1 MIELPGIATMPH
13 IVLGRRFLL
22 AAWLLGALLMLAA
35 HSALAANDVVRDVT
49 LLARTSI
56 PSAALD
62 LGKEDAA
69 WVRAKGVLVMGVAS
83 PSFMPLEV
91 FSGNDC
97 YEGITADAF
106 GAIGEMLG
114 VELRVVRY
122 PDRAA
127 ALRALERGAV
137 DMVGSANNYELA
149 GHGVRLTQR
158 YVEDMPVLYV
168 RKAERRRM
176 PPALAGM
183 RIAVAED
190 YLPRVQISDLY
201 PDAVISNYRSREQ
214 ALASLAFGSADLYLG
229 DTVSSNYLVNLS
241 YFNYVRTLVAPRID
255 TGGFAFAVHE
265 DALTLERVVNLALSK
280 LQQTHGSD
288 ILKRWSGGGGIVP
301 SARIELTPA
310 EQRWMNDNPVVRFA
324 TSNDTAP
331 LSYFDTDGRFSG
343 LSADMMRAISQ
354 RTGLEFEPVRVSR
367 LDQQMAALEAKT
379 ADVTMLIP
387 TASRA
392 QRFTF
397 SRPFVQTSFGIVT
410 REEAGS
416 PVSLSD
422 LRGKRIALPAH
433 HALREMLLP
442 ASDYRFI
449 ETDTLAAAMDLVKD
463 GKADGT
469 IAFLPMAL
477 YYTSVLHNEKLR
489 VSDVVEDTPAWLA
502 IATRKDEPELASII
516 DKAMLLI
523 PPDEVDIF
531 QNRWRPRPDA
541 SPATWTDFRAL
552 IYKIT
557 AGALLLILVS
567 LIWNVHIRSQYRR
580 RQVAED
586 ALGEQLSFMRSL
598 INGTPHPIYVRDQQ
612 GRLVTCNTNYLD
624 MLAVTEKKVLGKTS
638 MEGAKLD
645 PFEAQS
651 FHDDY
656 LWVMANGKPLEVD
669 RTLHLPGRVLSIY
682 HWIYPYFDS
691 QGQAKGV
698 VCGWIDVSDRLHLM
712 EELRRALD
720 AADQSSRAKTT
731 FLATMSHE
739 IRTPM
744 SAIIGMLELAQRH
757 ADQGRLDR
765 AAIAV
770 AYDSAHGLLE
780 LIGDILDVVRIE
792 SGHVSLSPKR
802 ANLREMT
809 ESVVRVFN
817 GLARQKALHLIV
829 ELDPSVDRDV
839 SIDPMRF
846 KQVLSNLVGNAI
858 KFTDRG
864 KVTIRVSA
872 VSVGRAQLGLQL
884 EVSDTGIG
892 IADADIARLFDPFAQ
907 ADHGHSTRGGTGL
920 GLPICK
926 FLCEL
931 MGGDISIR
939 SRLGEG
945 TSVVLNLPLEVLP
958 AIPGA
963 AEAVQ
968 TVDAKHP
975 SLKVLVVDD
984 HSANRSLLTQQLVFL
999 GQRVRSASDG
1009 REGLDC
1015 WLEERVDIVVTDCNM
1030 PVMNGHE
1037 MAKAIRRHE
1046 KAAGLPPCVIIG
1058 FTANA
1063 QPEERAKCIASGMN
1077 DCLFKPVSLSTLSSM
1092 LVALGEAADIG
1103 AAEPR
1108 LQQIQDI
1115 AATLQELTGG
1125 DAAMTRS
1132 LVVEA
1137 HKSFVR
1143 DLAEL
1148 LALLPRFE
1156 PKGMSNL
1163 VHRINGGVRL
1173 LQVTHLMEICER
1185 IELLCEQPEVELG
1198 EVTANARFIASEL
1211 PEVIA
1216 VLAAMCRRQAEA

>member
-1 MIELPGIATMPH
+1 MPN
-13 IVLGRRFLL
+13 ITLRRRFIRAASVFVALLSLL
-22 AAWLLGALLMLAA
+22 AS
-35 HSALAANDVVRDVT
+35 SALAAADTVRDVT
-49 LLARTSI
+49 LLARANF
-56 PSAALD
+56 PNAALE
-62 LGKEDAA
+62 LGKGDGD
-69 WVRAKGVLVMGVAS
+69 WVRSKSTLVMGVAS
-83 PSFMPLEV
+83 PSFMPLEM

-97 YEGITADAF
+97 YEGITADVF
-106 GAIGEMLG
+106 GAIGEMLD

-127 ALRALERGAV
+127 ALRALEHGAV
-137 DMVGSANNYELA
+137 DMVGSANNYELT
-149 GHGVRLTQR
+149 GHAVRLTQR
-158 YVEDMPVLYV
+158 YVEDTPVLYV

-176 PPALAGM
+176 PLAFTGM

-190 YLPRVQISDLY
+190 YLPQVQLRELY
-201 PDAVISNYRSREQ
+201 PDAIISNYRSREQ

-241 YFNYVRTLVAPRID
+241 YFNYVRTMEVPSID
-255 TGGFAFAVHE
+255 SGDFAFAVRE
-265 DALTLERVVNLALSK
+265 DALTLERVVNLALSQ
-280 LQQTHGSD
+280 LQQTHGSE

-310 EQRWMNDNPVVRFA
+310 EQRWISENPVVRFVA
-324 TSNDTAP
+324 SNDTAP

-343 LSADMMRAISQ
+343 LSADIMRAIAQ
-354 RTGLEFEPVRVSR
+354 RTGLEFTPVRVSR
-367 LDQQMAALEAKT
+367 LDQQMAALEDKV
-379 ADVTMLIP
+379 ADVTMLVP
-387 TASRA
+387 TVSRA

-397 SRPFVQTSFGIVT
+397 SRPFVQTSFGIIT
-410 REEAGS
+410 RDEANG
-416 PVSLSD
+416 PMSLGD

-433 HALREMLLP
+433 HALKEMLLP
-442 ASDYRFI
+442 ASDYHFV
-449 ETDTLAAAMDLVKD
+449 ETDTLAAAMELVMD
-463 GKADGT
+463 GKADAT

-477 YYTSVLHNEKLR
+477 YYTSVLHDEKLR

-502 IATRKDEPELASII
+502 IATRKDLPELASII
-516 DKAMLLI
+516 DKAMLQI
-523 PPDEVDIF
+523 PPDEVDVF

-557 AGALLLILVS
+557 AGTLLLILVS

-586 ALGEQLSFMRSL
+586 ALGEQLNFMRSL
-598 INGTPHPIYVRDQQ
+598 INGTPHPIYVRDEQ

-645 PFEAQS
+645 PLEAQS
-651 FHDDY
+651 FHEDY

-712 EELRRALD
+712 EELRRALN

-744 SAIIGMLELAQRH
+744 SAIIGMLELAQKH

-765 AAIAV
+765 SAIAV
-770 AYDSAHGLLE
+770 AHDSAHGLLE

-809 ESVVRVFN
+809 ESVARVFN
-817 GLARQKALHLIV
+817 GLARQKTLHLIL
-829 ELDPSVDRDV
+829 ELDPGVDCDV
-839 SIDPMRF
+839 FIDPMRF

-864 KVTIRVSA
+864 QVTIRVNV
-872 VSVGRAQLGLQL
+872 VSVAEAQLRLKL
-884 EVSDTGIG
+884 EVADTGIG

-907 ADHGHSTRGGTGL
+907 ADHGHSSRGGTGL

-931 MGGDISIR
+931 MGGSISIR
-939 SRLGEG
+939 STQGIG
-945 TSVVLNLPLEVLP
+945 TSVALSLPLEILP
-958 AIPGA
+958 IIPGT
-963 AEAVQ
+963 AEVVEP
-968 TVDAKHP
+968 VDAKHP
-975 SLKVLVVDD
+975 RLKVLVVDD
-984 HSANRSLLTQQLVFL
+984 HSANRTLLTQQLAFL
-999 GQRVRSASDG
+999 GQSVRSASDG

-1015 WLEERVDIVVTDCNM
+1015 WLERRVDVVVTDCNM

-1037 MAKAIRRHE
+1037 MARAIRRHE
-1046 KAAGLPPCVIIG
+1046 NAYGLRPCVIIG

-1063 QPEERAKCIASGMN
+1063 QPEERARCIASGMN
-1077 DCLFKPVSLSTLSSM
+1077 DCLFKPVSLSALSSM
-1092 LVALGEAADIG
+1092 LVALGEATGVSAVDPG
-1103 AAEPR
+1103 R
-1108 LQQIQDI
+1108 RQIKDI
-1115 AATLQELTGG
+1115 ATTLRDMTG
-1125 DAAMTRS
+1125 DNPAMTRS
-1132 LVVEA
+1132 LVAEA
-1137 HKSFVR
+1137 HKSFLR

-1148 LALLPRFE
+1148 QALLPGFE
-1156 PKGMSNL
+1156 PRAMSDL

-1173 LQVTHLMEICER
+1173 LQITHLMDICEHV
-1185 IELLCEQPEVELG
+1185 EFLCDQSEVELD
-1198 EVTANARFIASEL
+1198 EVVLNAQFIASEL
-1211 PEVIA
+1211 PAIIEM
-1216 VLAAMCRRQAEA
+1216 LAAMCESDTIG